1 MFHLDIFAEILKLNI
16 GVSQADNEK
25 MFALLNTIYPLSIHR
40 YASGKEHNG
49 WVVPHN
55 WVVKK
60 ALIKK
65 DGKVLF
71 DGTQHPLAVA
81 GYAPSFHGKI
91 SKQELDE
98 HVFTRP
104 ELPNAYSYH
113 CMNNY
118 RPWARFWGFTMPH
131 NIYKDWTDGE
141 YEIELETE
149 YQDGEMLVGEAF
161 HQGESDE
168 TIVFNAHTCHPT
180 QFNDDLAGVAV
191 ILELFKH
198 LKGKKTH
205 YSYRGIFAPEH
216 LGTVFYL
223 GGLPDAE
230 IAKMKMGAFVEMVG
244 IDLPLAL
251 AQSFNGTSLI
261 DKVAE
266 YAMKQVNPE
275 TRVGAFRTIVGNDET
290 VWEGAGIE
298 IPFISISRCHK
309 SPFYYTQYHTNE
321 DDLSLNSVSR
331 LEETLTVLKN
341 MVNIFENNKAMRR
354 KFKGLLALSNPKH
367 DLYIERPDPTVA
379 KDLSEVQLKMGYMQ
393 DYLQRLFDEQTSV
406 FDIAQRFDVPFE
418 ALSDYLKKFE
428 AKGLIEFLPISL
440 VASSENIS
448 QN

>member
-1 MFHLDIFAEILKLNI
+1 MFHLDIFEKILKLNI
-16 GVSQADNEK
+16 GISQTDNEQ
-25 MFALLNTIYPLSIHR
+25 MFALLNEIYPLKIHR
-40 YASGKEHNG
+40 YTSGKEHNG

-55 WVVKK
+55 WIVHK

-65 DGKVLF
+65 DGNVLF
-71 DGTQHPLAVA
+71 DGTKHPLAVA
-81 GYAPSFHGKI
+81 GYSPSFTGKI
-91 SKQELDE
+91 SKKELDE
-98 HVFTRP
+98 RVFTRP
-104 ELPNAYSYH
+104 ELPNAYSFH

-118 RPWARFWGFTMPH
+118 RPWATFWGFTMPH
-131 NIYKDWTDGE
+131 NIYKEWTDGE

-149 YQDGEMLVGEAF
+149 YRDGEMLVGEIF

-168 TIVFNAHTCHPT
+168 VIVFNAHTCHPT

-191 ILELFKH
+191 ILELFKY

-223 GGLPDAE
+223 GGLSDNE
-230 IAKMKMGAFVEMVG
+230 IKKMKMGAFIEMVG

-251 AQSFNGTSLI
+251 QKSFTGEHLI

-266 YAMKQVNPE
+266 YVCKNVNPE
-275 TRVGAFRTIVGNDET
+275 TRVGDFRTIVGNDET

-321 DDLSLNSVSR
+321 DDFSINSVSR
-331 LEETLTVLKN
+331 LEETLEVLKQ
-341 MVNIFENNKAMRR
+341 MVNIFENNKVIRR

-367 DLYIERPDPTVA
+367 NLYIERPDPTVA
-379 KDLSEVQLKMGYMQ
+379 KNLSEVQLKMGFMQ
-393 DYLQRLFDEQTSV
+393 DYLQRLFDEKTSV
-406 FDIAQRFDVPFE
+406 FEIAQRFDVPFE
-418 ALSDYLKKFE
+418 TLSDYLKKFE
-428 AKGLIEFLPISL
+428 EIDLIEFLPL
-440 VASSENIS
+440 PRE
-448 QN
+448 